1 MNNIFEEKSISKAV
15 LKLGLPAMLGSL
27 TTLIYNTA
35 DTYFVS
41 LTKEPAMIAA
51 VTLCVPVLL
60 IIMSIACIFGMGG
73 SSVIARMIGEGRK
86 EDAAKCFNFCTYA
99 MAIAGICVMIIGLLF
114 INQIANI
121 IGADEEN
128 FEYTCDY
135 LRWILIGA
143 PAIMLSNGL
152 VHSFRSIGL
161 IKEAT
166 IGLAIGNGV
175 NIVFDWILIV
185 LLKMGTKGA
194 AIATSFGFVC
204 AAVYYVICLMIQERK
219 KNECV
224 KMSLRYFSCEK
235 EMAGNVIKI
244 GIPGAL
250 ITVMLSAANIV
261 LNNFIGIY
269 GSDAVASYGIA
280 YKIDMFPIMLSVGL
294 SQGTAPL
301 VGYCYGQK
309 SEKRLACSMRAAT
322 IYGVVLGSIFTI
334 ALFFLNRILAGIFL
348 DNEELITQTA
358 WFLRLLCFHAPLLGI
373 INMVTAYFQALGKAL
388 NSLIITL
395 LRNVVLFIPGVAM
408 LNYFFKLNGVILTQ
422 LIVEI
427 ILTTIC
433 LIMYMSNHPKKVLKA

>member
-1 MNNIFEEKSISKAV
+1 MNNVFEEKNISKAV
-15 LKLGLPAMLGSL
+15 LKLGIPAMLGSL

-73 SSVIARMIGEGRK
+73 SSVIARMTGEGRN
-86 EDAAKCFNFCTYA
+86 EDSAKCFNFCSYA
-99 MAIAGICVMIIGLLF
+99 MAIAGIGAMIIGLLF
-114 INQIANI
+114 INQIADI

-135 LRWILIGA
+135 LRWIFIGT

-152 VHSFRSIGL
+152 IHSFRSIGL

-185 LLKMGTKGA
+185 LLKMGTTGA
-194 AIATSFGFVC
+194 AAATSFGFAC
-204 AAVYYVICLMIQERK
+204 ATVYYMICLIIQERK
-219 KNECV
+219 KNECL
-224 KMSLRYFSCEK
+224 KMSLRYFSFEK
-235 EMAGNVIKI
+235 EIVCNVIKI

-250 ITVMLSAANIV
+250 ITVMMSVANIV
-261 LNNFIGIY
+261 LNNYIGIY

-309 SEKRLACSMRAAT
+309 NEKRLACSMRVAI
-322 IYGVVLGSIFTI
+322 IYGVVLGAIFTVI
-334 ALFFLNRILAGIFL
+334 LFFLNRILAGIFL
-348 DNEELITQTA
+348 DHEELIAQTA
-358 WFLRLLCFHAPLLGI
+358 WFLRLPCFHAPLLGV
-373 INMVTAYFQALGKAL
+373 INMVTSYFQALGKAL
-388 NSLIITL
+388 NSLIITI
-395 LRNVVLFIPGVAM
+395 LRNVILFIPTVAA

-422 LIVEI
+422 LLVEI
-427 ILTTIC
+427 VLMMIC
-433 LIMYMSNHPKKVLKA
+433 LIMYMRNQPEKVLKE

>member
-15 LKLGLPAMLGSL
+15 LKLGIPAMLGSL

-41 LTKEPAMIAA
+41 LT
-51 VTLCVPVLL
+51 
-60 IIMSIACIFGMGG
+60 
-73 SSVIARMIGEGRK
+73 
-86 EDAAKCFNFCTYA
+86 
-99 MAIAGICVMIIGLLF
+99 
-114 INQIANI
+114 
-121 IGADEEN
+121 ADEEN
-128 FEYTCDY
+128 FEYTYDY
-135 LRWILIGA
+135 LRWIFIGT

-204 AAVYYVICLMIQERK
+204 AAVYYIICLMIQERK

-235 EMAGNVIKI
+235 EMTGNVIKI

-250 ITVMLSAANIV
+250 ITVMLSVANIV

-309 SEKRLACSMRAAT
+309 NEKRLACSMRVAT
-322 IYGVVLGSIFTI
+322 MYGVVLSFQNETFHLEI
-334 ALFFLNRILAGIFL
+334 AHRFYRKTFLN
-348 DNEELITQTA
+348 
-358 WFLRLLCFHAPLLGI
+358 HLG
-373 INMVTAYFQALGKAL
+373 QD
-388 NSLIITL
+388 
-395 LRNVVLFIPGVAM
+395 
-408 LNYFFKLNGVILTQ
+408 
-422 LIVEI
+422 EI
-427 ILTTIC
+427 
-433 LIMYMSNHPKKVLKA
+433 Y

>member
-1 MNNIFEEKSISKAV
+1 MNNVFEEKNISKAV
-15 LKLGLPAMLGSL
+15 LKLGIPAMLGSL

-73 SSVIARMIGEGRK
+73 SSVIARMIGEGKK
-86 EDAAKCFNFCTYA
+86 EESAKCFNFCTYA

-128 FEYTCDY
+128 IEYTCDY
-135 LRWILIGA
+135 LRWIFIGT

-194 AIATSFGFVC
+194 ASATSFGFVC
-204 AAVYYVICLMIQERK
+204 AAVYYVISLMIQERK

-224 KMSLRYFSCEK
+224 KMSLRYFSFEK
-235 EMAGNVIKI
+235 ETVCNVIKI

-250 ITVMLSAANIV
+250 ITVMMSVANIV

-294 SQGTAPL
+294 SQGTSPL

-309 SEKRLACSMRAAT
+309 NEKRLACSMRRYWA
-322 IYGVVLGSIFTI
+322 
-334 ALFFLNRILAGIFL
+334 
-348 DNEELITQTA
+348 
-358 WFLRLLCFHAPLLGI
+358 
-373 INMVTAYFQALGKAL
+373 
-388 NSLIITL
+388 
-395 LRNVVLFIPGVAM
+395 
-408 LNYFFKLNGVILTQ
+408 
-422 LIVEI
+422 
-427 ILTTIC
+427 
-433 LIMYMSNHPKKVLKA
+433 